1 LELQQ
6 WLENHP
12 DEPEGGHLLM
22 QIYFEHLSSPKE
34 ALDIVDRISEV
45 PHLREAHV
53 KIVDLAVD
61 IMIAMNLHDDAV
73 PMLE

>member
-1 LELQQ
+1 
-6 WLENHP
+6 
-12 DEPEGGHLLM
+12 M